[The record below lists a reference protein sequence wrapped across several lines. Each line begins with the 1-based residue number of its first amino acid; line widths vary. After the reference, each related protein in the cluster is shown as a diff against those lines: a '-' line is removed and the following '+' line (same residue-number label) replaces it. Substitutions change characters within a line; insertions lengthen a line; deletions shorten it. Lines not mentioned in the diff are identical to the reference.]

1 MLIRGFKARCE
12 NISLQIRKELNL
24 GKVDPL
30 FPQVLANHLK
40 VFLWEPGNIR
50 GLSKESL
57 SILLGKEKSSWSA
70 LTVSFAGIDAII
82 YNSFHS
88 LARQSSDIMHEMSHI
103 ILDHEPTKMVFL
115 HNGSTALRS
124 YNEAHEDEA
133 NWLSGCLL
141 LPRDALLFIRKNG
154 IDTDEACTKYRVSRE
169 LLDYR
174 MNLSGVN
181 YQLKN
186 RQY

>member
-12 NISLQIRKELNL
+12 NISLQIRKELGL
-24 GKVDPL
+24 RKIDPL
-30 FPQVLANHLK
+30 LPQALASHLK
-40 VFLWEPGNIR
+40 VFLWEPSNIR

-57 SILLGKEKSSWSA
+57 SILLDKERSSWSA
-70 LTVSFAGIDAII
+70 LTVSFAGMDAII

-103 ILDHEPTKMVFL
+103 ILDHEPIKMVFL
-115 HNGSTALRS
+115 HNGNTALRS
-124 YNEAHEDEA
+124 YNEAQEDEA

-141 LPRDALLFIRKNG
+141 LPREALLFIKKSS
-154 IDTDEACTKYRVSRE
+154 IDTNEACNKYRVSRDLFE
-169 LLDYR
+169 YR
-174 MNLSGVN
+174 MNLSGIN

-186 RQY
+186 H